1 MKKVFFD
8 SSLEANSYDFPEF
21 KLFLACLYV
30 IFQQNEKVFDR
41 HYCKLLGEFCKLFL
55 TKNYLFMV
63 DHCTHVSAYSFY
75 TFNFYKSSLCR
86 LKAKKQMQVVY
97 FL

>member
-1 MKKVFFD
+1 MKKEFFD

-21 KLFLACLYV
+21 RLFFNKMKRFLIDIIVNFWAN
-30 IFQQNEKVFDR
+30 FANFSGQKF
-41 HYCKLLGEFCKLFL
+41 FLFI
-55 TKNYLFMV
+55 V
-63 DHCTHVSAYSFY
+63 DHCTHVSAYSLY